1 MSHEEDC
8 APADSARAACLR
20 VILVMA
26 GIRPT
31 RQRLLLAD
39 RIVDRQRHFTVAMLH
54 AECVGS
60 DQLPSLATAY
70 NTLAQFES
78 VGLVRSL
85 TCSGAQAVYDSNTRA
100 HHHFLLE
107 ETGEIFDVPDSLIEV
122 SMGPPPP
129 SGYTFQRLEVIIRLK
144 RGPDKIG
151 G

>member
-1 MSHEEDC
+1 MSDAEGP
-8 APADSARAACLR
+8 APAEPTRAACLR

-31 RQRLLLAD
+31 RQRILLAD
-39 RIVDRQRHFTVAMLH
+39 RIIDRQRHFTAAMLH
-54 AECVGS
+54 AECVGP

-85 TCSGAQAVYDSNTRA
+85 MSSGAQAVYDSNTRR

-107 ETGEIFDVPDSLIEV
+107 ETGEIFDVPDSQIEV
-122 SMGPPPP
+122 SNRPPPP
-129 SGYTFQRLEVIIRLK
+129 DGFTFERVEVIIRLK
-144 RGPDKIG
+144 REQAEVSG
-151 G
+151 